1 MSTNSLKTY
10 VLLGLLTGLILLI
23 GQLIGGQGGLVIAL
37 VLALAMNGVSYWF
50 SDRIVLASTGAQEVL
65 PEHAPE
71 LHGMVADLA
80 RRAGLPTPRVYVI
93 PEAVPNAFAT
103 GRNPQNAAVAFTE
116 GILHTL
122 SREELEGVAAHEL
135 AHIRNRDIL
144 ISTVAATLS
153 GAIMYVA
160 QMAQFAAFFGGGRRD
175 EEGRGGGGF
184 LGLILAAIVAPLA
197 ATLLQMAVSRSREY
211 LADATA
217 AEITRSP
224 RSLASA
230 LQRLEEAAHQEALPC
245 ATEATAHMYIVNPLT
260 GGGLASLFSTHPPIG
275 ERIRRLLEMRS
286 L

>member
-71 LHGMVADLA
+71 LYGMVADLA

-122 SREELEGVAAHEL
+122 NREELEGVAAHEM

-144 ISTVAATLS
+144 ISTVAATLA

>member
-80 RRAGLPTPRVYVI
+80 RRAGLPAPRVYVI

-122 SREELEGVAAHEL
+122 NREELEGVAAHEL
-135 AHIRNRDIL
+135 AHIRTRDIL
-144 ISTVAATLS
+144 ISTVAATLA

>member
-1 MSTNSLKTY
+1 VTTNSLKTY

-23 GQLIGGQGGLVIAL
+23 GHLIGGQGGLVIAL
-37 VLALAMNGVSYWF
+37 VLALAMNGISYWF
-50 SDRIVLASTGAQEVL
+50 SDKIVLASTGAQEVL

-71 LHGMVADLA
+71 LHGMVRDLA

-116 GILHTL
+116 GILQVL

-153 GAIMYVA
+153 GAIMYIA

-175 EEGRGGGGF
+175 DEGRGGGGV
-184 LGLILAAIVAPLA
+184 LGLILAAVVAPIA

-230 LQRLEEAAHQEALPC
+230 LQRLEEASHQEALPC

-260 GGGLASLFSTHPPIG
+260 GGGLASLFSTHPPIA

-286 L
+286 F